1 MDAVD
6 LADEAEAAHV
16 DEARLEHAGRDR
28 ARARAELFQRLDE
41 AEVLSQ
47 VDLAGDLQH
56 ARRDHPLI
64 AEAIVGHVGLGE
76 GLVDL
81 RAGAVEHDRV
91 QPHALEEGQRRG
103 EGVEILGEDAA
114 RGLDDRE
121 LLRVDAG
128 VLLEVLL
135 DLFAAAEVAEQAD
148 DDVLRVAHRSP
159 PRMRR

>member
-1 MDAVD
+1 VDPID
-6 LADEAEAAHV
+6 LAHEAEALDV
-16 DEARLEHAGRDR
+16 DELGLEHAGRHR
-28 ARARAELFQRLDE
+28 AGARAELFQRLDQ
-41 AEVLSQ
+41 AEVLPE
-47 VDLAGDLQH
+47 VDLARDLQQ

-64 AEAIVGHVGLGE
+64 VDALVGHARLGE

-91 QPHALEEGQRRG
+91 QPHALKEGQRRG

-135 DLFAAAEVAEQAD
+135 DLLAAAEVAEQAD